1 MNYDEKQ
8 LFRLI
13 ANPRRLNKRNDF
25 VKKVN
30 DDDNLLNKYLKKKY
44 KDENIYINPTLL
56 KEIKEMIDDKIR
68 DHIIQEI
75 SKDVVNKSIE
85 NALQKFDLIM

>member
-13 ANPRRLNKRNDF
+13 ANPHRLNKRNDF
-25 VKKVN
+25 VKKDIN
-30 DDDNLLNKYLKKKY
+30 DDNLLNKYLKQKY
-44 KDENIYINPTLL
+44 KDEDIYINPTLL
-56 KEIKEMIDDKIR
+56 KEIKEIIDDKIR